1 MDGQELGGY
10 NFYGQQH
17 GTASFVPSEISCVQD
32 EAAML
37 RRALSQSMHQLK
49 LANSDAGAM
58 VDRRI
63 VTKLLLTW
71 MERGRNDQSVL
82 NLMASML
89 GFTGL
94 SSNIAHASSSCNL
107 GPHHDSAAAVLASAA
122 SSGASCLTRLATSLH
137 REAPAWPF
145 RLMQMSTS
153 KQL

>member
-1 MDGQELGGY
+1 MHGQRLGGY
-10 NFYGQQH
+10 KLHGQQH
-17 GTASFVPSEISCVQD
+17 DTASQVPSESSCVQD

-71 MERGRNDQSVL
+71 MERGRSDQSVL

-94 SSNIAHASSSCNL
+94 SLKIACALSSCNL
-107 GPHHDSAAAVLASAA
+107 GRHHDSAAAMFASAA
-122 SSGASCLTRLATSLH
+122 SS
-137 REAPAWPF
+137 
-145 RLMQMSTS
+145 
-153 KQL
+153 